1 MGNCDCFIKDLDE
14 SKLNSL
20 SRIKL
25 DDFVKLYPIGRGGF
39 GRVWKVR
46 LKRQFNSKINDIRL
60 QKNKSRIFA
69 MKEMS
74 KAKISLKKSIKSVA
88 NERKFLE
95 QFDFNLLCNMYYAF
109 QDDETLYIIMDYLS
123 GGDLRYLICRRN
135 YFTELETKFI
145 AACITLNL
153 NYIHEKNII
162 HRDLKPENLVFGSN
176 GYLHLTDF
184 GIALEY
190 HRGDKG
196 VRSASGTPGY
206 MAPEAITNKR
216 QEFSVD
222 YFALGVI
229 VYELM
234 MDERRYLGKNRKEI
248 KEQMFNIEI
257 KLDKDDLPEE
267 WKDENIIDFINKL
280 LERKKKNRLGYNTD
294 IEVKEHPW
302 FKDIPWEQIENM
314 TYDSPF
320 IFDTEDNFDDS
331 YAQQEE
337 DELIYEGNKE
347 LYILEVNDSNLF
359 KDFYFNIEDKLIKE
373 NIEVEDINAEINKKN
388 KGENNEENN
397 DDDDIIKVTK
407 TKSDLTSRSNIK
419 NKILENDNNI
429 IIHNLKNTK
438 RKMQKRKSAKFIA
451 IQPNE
456 DSKVVNVIRR
466 ASKSGSL
473 ILNLNKIKEE

>member
-46 LKRQFNSKINDIRL
+46 LKRQFNPKINDIRL

-123 GGDLRYLICRRN
+123 GGDLRYLICRRD

-234 MDERRYLGKNRKEI
+234 MDERPYQGKNRKEI

-397 DDDDIIKVTK
+397 DDDIIKVTK

-451 IQPNE
+451 IQPKE
-456 DSKVVNVIRR
+456 DSKVVNVMRR

>member
-14 SKLNSL
+14 NKLNSL

-46 LKRQFNSKINDIRL
+46 LKRQFNPKINDIRL

-234 MDERRYLGKNRKEI
+234 MDERPYQGKNRKEI

-373 NIEVEDINAEINKKN
+373 NIEVEDINAEINEKN

-397 DDDDIIKVTK
+397 DDDIIKVTK

-429 IIHNLKNTK
+429 IIHNLKNK

-456 DSKVVNVIRR
+456 DSKVVNVMRR

>member
-1 MGNCDCFIKDLDE
+1 MGNCDCNLKDLDPN
-14 SKLNSL
+14 KLSISPRLN
-20 SRIKL
+20 L
-25 DDFVKLYPIGRGGF
+25 DDFCLLYPIGRGGF

-46 LKRQFNSKINDIRL
+46 LKRQYNSKISDIRL

-95 QFDFNLLCNMYYAF
+95 KFHFNLLCNMYYAF
-109 QDDETLYIIMDYLS
+109 QDDDTLYIIMDYLS
-123 GGDLRYLICRRN
+123 GGDLRYMICRRN
-135 YFTELETKFI
+135 FFTEEETKFI

-153 NYIHEKNII
+153 NYIHDKNVI
-162 HRDLKPENLVFGSN
+162 HRDIKPENLVFGAN

-190 HRGDKG
+190 HRGENG

-234 MDERRYLGKNRKEI
+234 LGERPYQGKNRKEI
-248 KEQMFNIEI
+248 KEQMMNLEI
-257 KLDKDDLPEE
+257 KLDKDDLPED

-280 LERKKKNRLGYNTD
+280 LERKKKKRLGFKTD
-294 IEVKEHPW
+294 LEVKNHPY
-302 FKDIPWEQIENM
+302 FNNISFDLIENM
-314 TYDSPF
+314 KFESPF

-331 YAQQEE
+331 YAQMQEN
-337 DELIYEGNKE
+337 DSIYEGNKE
-347 LYILEVNDSNLF
+347 IFIDEVNESNMF
-359 KDFYFNIEDKLIKE
+359 KDFY
-373 NIEVEDINAEINKKN
+373 
-388 KGENNEENN
+388 
-397 DDDDIIKVTK
+397 II
-407 TKSDLTSRSNIK
+407 
-419 NKILENDNNI
+419 
-429 IIHNLKNTK
+429 
-438 RKMQKRKSAKFIA
+438 
-451 IQPNE
+451 
-456 DSKVVNVIRR
+456 
-466 ASKSGSL
+466 
-473 ILNLNKIKEE
+473 

>member
-1 MGNCDCFIKDLDE
+1 MGNCDCNLKDLDPN
-14 SKLNSL
+14 KLSISPRLN
-20 SRIKL
+20 L
-25 DDFVKLYPIGRGGF
+25 DDFCLLYPIGRGGF

-46 LKRQFNSKINDIRL
+46 LKRQYNSKISDIRL

-95 QFDFNLLCNMYYAF
+95 KFQFNLLCNMYYAF
-109 QDDETLYIIMDYLS
+109 QDDDTLYIIMDYLS
-123 GGDLRYLICRRN
+123 GGDLRYMICRRN
-135 YFTELETKFI
+135 FFTEEETKFI

-153 NYIHEKNII
+153 NYIHDKNVI
-162 HRDLKPENLVFGSN
+162 HRDIKPENLVFGAN

-190 HRGDKG
+190 HRGENG

-234 MDERRYLGKNRKEI
+234 LGERPYQGKNRKEI
-248 KEQMFNIEI
+248 KEQMMNLEI
-257 KLDKDDLPEE
+257 KLDKDDLPED

-280 LERKKKNRLGYNTD
+280 LERKKKKRLGFKTD
-294 IEVKEHPW
+294 LEVKNHPY
-302 FKDIPWEQIENM
+302 FNNISFDLIENM
-314 TYDSPF
+314 KFESPF

-331 YAQQEE
+331 YAQMQEN
-337 DELIYEGNKE
+337 DSIYEGNKE
-347 LYILEVNDSNLF
+347 IFIDEVNESNMF
-359 KDFYFNIEDKLIKE
+359 KDFYYNIEDILIQNNQIAEGKE
-373 NIEVEDINAEINKKN
+373 NKTKTDLTSKTNNKKN
-388 KGENNEENN
+388 GE
-397 DDDDIIKVTK
+397 D
-407 TKSDLTSRSNIK
+407 TSIVIHNIK
-419 NKILENDNNI
+419 SKKNK
-429 IIHNLKNTK
+429 
-438 RKMQKRKSAKFIA
+438 RRKSAKFIG
-451 IQPNE
+451 IQPDE
-456 DSKVVNVIRR
+456 DKKVVNVIRKGN
-466 ASKSGSL
+466 KSGSL
-473 ILNLNKIKEE
+473 RLNLNKVDDD

>member
-1 MGNCDCFIKDLDE
+1 MGNCDCNLKDLDPN
-14 SKLNSL
+14 KLSISPRLN
-20 SRIKL
+20 L
-25 DDFVKLYPIGRGGF
+25 DDFCLLYPIGRGGF

-46 LKRQFNSKINDIRL
+46 LKRQYNSKISDIRL

-95 QFDFNLLCNMYYAF
+95 KFHFNLLCNMYYAF
-109 QDDETLYIIMDYLS
+109 QDDDTLYIIMDYLS
-123 GGDLRYLICRRN
+123 GGDLRYMICRRN
-135 YFTELETKFI
+135 FFTEEETKFI

-153 NYIHEKNII
+153 NYIHDKNVI
-162 HRDLKPENLVFGSN
+162 HRDIKPENLVFGAN

-190 HRGDKG
+190 HRGENG

-234 MDERRYLGKNRKEI
+234 LGERPYQGKNRKEI
-248 KEQMFNIEI
+248 KEQMMNLEI
-257 KLDKDDLPEE
+257 KLDKDDLPED

-280 LERKKKNRLGYNTD
+280 LERKKKKRLGYKTD
-294 IEVKEHPW
+294 LEVKNHPY
-302 FKDIPWEQIENM
+302 FNNISFDLIENM
-314 TYDSPF
+314 KFESPF

-331 YAQQEE
+331 YAQMQEN
-337 DELIYEGNKE
+337 DSIYEGNKE
-347 LYILEVNDSNLF
+347 IFIDEVNESNMF
-359 KDFYFNIEDKLIKE
+359 KDFYYNIEDILIQNNQIAEGKE
-373 NIEVEDINAEINKKN
+373 NKTKTDLTSKTSNKKN
-388 KGENNEENN
+388 GE
-397 DDDDIIKVTK
+397 D
-407 TKSDLTSRSNIK
+407 TSIVIHNIK
-419 NKILENDNNI
+419 SKKNK
-429 IIHNLKNTK
+429 
-438 RKMQKRKSAKFIA
+438 RRKSAKFIG
-451 IQPNE
+451 IQPDE
-456 DSKVVNVIRR
+456 DKKVVNVIRKGN
-466 ASKSGSL
+466 KSGRL
-473 ILNLNKIKEE
+473 RLNLNKVDDD

>member
-1 MGNCDCFIKDLDE
+1 MGNCDCNLKDLDTN
-14 SKLNSL
+14 KLSISPRLN
-20 SRIKL
+20 L
-25 DDFVKLYPIGRGGF
+25 DDFCLLYPIGRGGF

-46 LKRQFNSKINDIRL
+46 LKRQYNSKISDIRL

-95 QFDFNLLCNMYYAF
+95 KFHFNLLCNMYYAF
-109 QDDETLYIIMDYLS
+109 QDDDTLYIIMDYLS
-123 GGDLRYLICRRN
+123 GGDLRYMICRRN
-135 YFTELETKFI
+135 FFTEEETKFI

-153 NYIHEKNII
+153 NYIHDKNVI
-162 HRDLKPENLVFGSN
+162 HRDIKPENLVFGAN

-190 HRGDKG
+190 HRGENG

-234 MDERRYLGKNRKEI
+234 LGERPYQGKNRKEI
-248 KEQMFNIEI
+248 KEQMINLEI
-257 KLDKDDLPEE
+257 KLDKDDLPED

-280 LERKKKNRLGYNTD
+280 LERKKKKRLGYKTD
-294 IEVKEHPW
+294 LEVKNHPY
-302 FKDIPWEQIENM
+302 FNNISFDLIENM
-314 TYDSPF
+314 KFESPF

-331 YAQQEE
+331 YAQMQEN
-337 DELIYEGNKE
+337 DSIYEGNKE
-347 LYILEVNDSNLF
+347 IFIDEVNESNMF
-359 KDFYFNIEDKLIKE
+359 KDFYYNIEDILIQNNQIAEGKE
-373 NIEVEDINAEINKKN
+373 NKTKTDLTSKTNNKKN
-388 KGENNEENN
+388 GE
-397 DDDDIIKVTK
+397 D
-407 TKSDLTSRSNIK
+407 TSIVIHNIK
-419 NKILENDNNI
+419 SKKNK
-429 IIHNLKNTK
+429 
-438 RKMQKRKSAKFIA
+438 RRKSAKFIG
-451 IQPNE
+451 IQPDE
-456 DSKVVNVIRR
+456 DKKVVNVIRKGN
-466 ASKSGSL
+466 KSGSL
-473 ILNLNKIKEE
+473 RLNLNKVDDD

>member
-1 MGNCDCFIKDLDE
+1 MGNCDCNLKDLDPN
-14 SKLNSL
+14 KLSISPRLN
-20 SRIKL
+20 L
-25 DDFVKLYPIGRGGF
+25 DDFCLLYPIGRGGF

-46 LKRQFNSKINDIRL
+46 LKRQYNSKISDIRL

-95 QFDFNLLCNMYYAF
+95 KFQFNLLCNMYYAF
-109 QDDETLYIIMDYLS
+109 QDDDTLYIIMDYLS
-123 GGDLRYLICRRN
+123 GGDLRYMICRRN
-135 YFTELETKFI
+135 FFTEEETKFI

-153 NYIHEKNII
+153 NYIHDKNVI
-162 HRDLKPENLVFGSN
+162 HRDIKPENLVFGAN

-190 HRGDKG
+190 HRGENG

-234 MDERRYLGKNRKEI
+234 LGERPYQGKNRKEI
-248 KEQMFNIEI
+248 KEQMMNLEI
-257 KLDKDDLPEE
+257 KLDKDDLPED

-280 LERKKKNRLGYNTD
+280 LERKKKKRLGYKTD
-294 IEVKEHPW
+294 LEVKNHPY
-302 FKDIPWEQIENM
+302 FNNISFDLIENM
-314 TYDSPF
+314 KFESPF

-331 YAQQEE
+331 YAQMQEN
-337 DELIYEGNKE
+337 DSIYEGNKE
-347 LYILEVNDSNLF
+347 IFIDEVNESNMF
-359 KDFYFNIEDKLIKE
+359 KDFYYNIEDVLIQNNQIAEGKE
-373 NIEVEDINAEINKKN
+373 NKTKTDLTSKTSNKKN
-388 KGENNEENN
+388 GE
-397 DDDDIIKVTK
+397 D
-407 TKSDLTSRSNIK
+407 TSIVIHNIK
-419 NKILENDNNI
+419 SKKNK
-429 IIHNLKNTK
+429 
-438 RKMQKRKSAKFIA
+438 RRKSAKFIG
-451 IQPNE
+451 IQPDE
-456 DSKVVNVIRR
+456 DKKVVNVIRKGN
-466 ASKSGSL
+466 KSGSL
-473 ILNLNKIKEE
+473 RLNLNKVDDD